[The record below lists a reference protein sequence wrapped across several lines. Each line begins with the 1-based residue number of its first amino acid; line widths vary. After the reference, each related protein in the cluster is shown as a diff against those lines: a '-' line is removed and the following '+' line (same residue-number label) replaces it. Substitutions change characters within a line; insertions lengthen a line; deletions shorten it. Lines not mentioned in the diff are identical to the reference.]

1 MKTHWECKIKSTE
14 TEDHFYI
21 KKKKVGGEAEKIIF
35 L

>member
-1 MKTHWECKIKSTE
+1 MKTHWEYKIKSTE

-21 KKKKVGGEAEKIIF
+21 KKKVGGEAEKIIF